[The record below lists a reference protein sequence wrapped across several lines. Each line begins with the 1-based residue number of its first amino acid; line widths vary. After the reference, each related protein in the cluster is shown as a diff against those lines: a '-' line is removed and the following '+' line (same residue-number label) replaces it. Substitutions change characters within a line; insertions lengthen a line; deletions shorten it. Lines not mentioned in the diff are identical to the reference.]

1 MLPGVRRIEH
11 HEFNLRLLK
20 SLFYAARIV
29 DGVAT
34 DMYHSHGTPSYQWQR
49 TILGHTFSVSQAGC
63 YDHGEGA
70 PSLMNSI
77 KAWLT
82 AHEEA
87 QVMLASV
94 LVVVGLWWL
103 VRTIL
108 ALLINLICPL
118 MVVLLAVYGFHYST
132 DGISTQPPQ
141 SPQLPLPVPNPRT
154 QYYLRTRTMA
164 ELS

>member
-118 MVVLLAVYGFHYST
+118 MVVLLAV
-132 DGISTQPPQ
+132 IMV
-141 SPQLPLPVPNPRT
+141 PQLRGPLLGHNYPAVANIMSNILTKLGENIKPH
-154 QYYLRTRTMA
+154 
-164 ELS
+164 EL